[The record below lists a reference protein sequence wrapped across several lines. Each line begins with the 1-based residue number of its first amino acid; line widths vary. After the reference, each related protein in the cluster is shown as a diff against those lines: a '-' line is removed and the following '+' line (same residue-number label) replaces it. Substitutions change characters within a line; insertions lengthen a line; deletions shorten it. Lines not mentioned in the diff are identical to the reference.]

1 MKHASKLTSGSIPR
15 ALATFAL
22 PILLGN
28 VMQSINGSINAIW
41 IGKFLGSAALTGA
54 NNANIVVFLLFGA
67 VFGVT
72 MAASIMIGRA
82 VGAGETAEAKRVVG
96 SSATFFF
103 AASLLLAAVGFLLA
117 PSILHWM
124 GTPDD
129 ARAFGIDYL
138 RVLFLALPASNAF
151 FFVSAA
157 LRGAGDSRTPFR
169 FLLVSTVLDIVL
181 NPLFIFG
188 WGPVPALG
196 IAGSATAT
204 LVAQCVALGLL
215 LRHVYRVRH
224 PLALHA
230 DERQLLRVDWGIVR
244 TLVGKGI
251 PMGLQMIV
259 LSTSA
264 VLFLGIVNGFGSTTA
279 AAFAA
284 DMQLWNYVQ
293 MPALALS
300 AAVSSMAAQNIG
312 AGHWDRVAT
321 IAKVGVAFNFLL
333 TGSLVVLL
341 YLAERRGVGV
351 FLPAGSPAVDI
362 AVHVNHIILWS
373 FPLFGVSM
381 VLSGVVR
388 AAGAVMAPLAILA
401 LALLVVRAPL
411 AWYSAGHWG
420 AEGVWWSFSISAM
433 VAALLS
439 TAYYLHGS
447 WRKARMGPTSTPA
460 AGPAAA

>member
-1 MKHASKLTSGSIPR
+1 
-15 ALATFAL
+15 
-22 PILLGN
+22 
-28 VMQSINGSINAIW
+28 
-41 IGKFLGSAALTGA
+41 
-54 NNANIVVFLLFGA
+54 
-67 VFGVT
+67 
-72 MAASIMIGRA
+72 
-82 VGAGETAEAKRVVG
+82 
-96 SSATFFF
+96 
-103 AASLLLAAVGFLLA
+103 
-117 PSILHWM
+117 
-124 GTPDD
+124 
-129 ARAFGIDYL
+129 
-138 RVLFLALPASNAF
+138 
-151 FFVSAA
+151 
-157 LRGAGDSRTPFR
+157 
-169 FLLVSTVLDIVL
+169 
-181 NPLFIFG
+181 
-188 WGPVPALG
+188 
-196 IAGSATAT
+196 
-204 LVAQCVALGLL
+204 VALGLL
-215 LRHVYRVRH
+215 LRHVYGVKH

-230 DERQLLRVDWGIVR
+230 DERRLLRIDWGIVR

-251 PMGLQMIV
+251 PMGLQMMV

-293 MPALALS
+293 MPALALG

-312 AGHWDRVAT
+312 AGHWDRVGT
-321 IAKVGVAFNFLL
+321 IAKVGVVFNFLL
-333 TGSLVVLL
+333 TGGLVVLL

-388 AAGAVMAPLAILA
+388 AAGAVIAPLAILA

-411 AWYSAGHWG
+411 AWYSVDHWG
-420 AEGVWWSFSISAM
+420 ADGVWWSFSISAI

-447 WRKARMGPTSTPA
+447 WRKARMGPAPAGA
-460 AGPAAA
+460 AGG

>member
-1 MKHASKLTSGSIPR
+1 LKHQAKLTTGSIPR
-15 ALATFAL
+15 TLFTFAL

-28 VMQSINGSINAIW
+28 VMQSVNGSINAIW
-41 IGKFLGSAALTGA
+41 IGKYLGPAALTGA
-54 NNANIVVFLLFGA
+54 NNGNIVVFLLFGA
-67 VFGVT
+67 VFGLT
-72 MAASIMIGRA
+72 MAATIMIGRA

-103 AASLLLAAVGFLLA
+103 VVSLLLAALGFLLA
-117 PSILHWM
+117 PAILHWM
-124 GTPDD
+124 GTPED
-129 ARAFGIDYL
+129 ARAYGIDYL

-169 FLLVSTVLDIVL
+169 FLAVSVVLDIVL

-188 WGPVPALG
+188 WGPVPPLG
-196 IAGSATAT
+196 IAGSALAT

-215 LRHVYRVRH
+215 MRHVYGVKH

-230 DERQLLRVDWGIVR
+230 DERQLLRIDWGIVR

-251 PMGLQMIV
+251 PMGLQMMV

-279 AAFAA
+279 AA
-284 DMQLWNYVQ
+284 LG
-293 MPALALS
+293 

-312 AGHWDRVAT
+312 AGHWDRVGT
-321 IAKVGVAFNFLL
+321 IAKVGVLFNFLL
-333 TGSLVVLL
+333 TGGLVVLL
-341 YLAERRGVGV
+341 YLAERRGVGL

-388 AAGAVMAPLAILA
+388 AAGAVIAPLLILA

-411 AWYSAGHWG
+411 AWYSVDHWG
-420 AEGVWWSFSISAM
+420 ADGVWWSFSISAI

-447 WRKARMGPTSTPA
+447 WRNARMGPAPAGGA
-460 AGPAAA
+460 AG

>member
-1 MKHASKLTSGSIPR
+1 MKDHAKLTTGSIPR
-15 ALATFAL
+15 TLFAFAL

-28 VMQSINGSINAIW
+28 VMQSVNGSINAVW
-41 IGKFLGSAALTGA
+41 IGKFLGPAALTGA
-54 NNANIVVFLLFGA
+54 NNGNMVVFLLFGA
-67 VFGVT
+67 VFGIT
-72 MAASIMIGRA
+72 MAATIMIARA

-96 SSATFFF
+96 TSATFFF
-103 AASLLLAAVGFLLA
+103 VVSLLLAALGFLLA
-117 PSILHWM
+117 PTILHWM
-124 GTPDD
+124 GTPED
-129 ARAFGIDYL
+129 ARAYGIDYL

-169 FLLVSTVLDIVL
+169 FLAVSVALDIVL

-188 WGPVPALG
+188 WGPLPPLG
-196 IAGSATAT
+196 IAGSALAT

-215 LRHVYRVRH
+215 LRHVYRVQH

-230 DERQLLRVDWGIVR
+230 DERRLLRIDPGIVR

-251 PMGLQMIV
+251 PMGLQMMV
-259 LSTSA
+259 LSVSA

-293 MPALALS
+293 MPALALG

-312 AGHWDRVAT
+312 AGHWDRVGA
-321 IAKVGVAFNFLL
+321 IAKVGVVFNFLL
-333 TGSLVVLL
+333 TGGLVVLL
-341 YLAERRGVGV
+341 YLAERRGVGI
-351 FLPAGSPAVDI
+351 FLPPGSPAVDI

-388 AAGAVMAPLAILA
+388 AAGAVMVPLAILT

-411 AWYSAGHWG
+411 AWYSVDHWG
-420 AEGVWWSFSISAM
+420 ADGVWWSFSVSAI

-447 WRKARMGPTSTPA
+447 WRKARMGPAPAGGA
-460 AGPAAA
+460 AGS

>member
-1 MKHASKLTSGSIPR
+1 MTPHAQLTTGPIPR
-15 ALATFAL
+15 TLFAFAL

-28 VMQSINGSINAIW
+28 VMQSVNGSINAVW
-41 IGKFLGSAALTGA
+41 IGKYLGPAALTGA
-54 NNANIVVFLLFGA
+54 SNGNIVVFLLFGA

-72 MAASIMIGRA
+72 MAATIMIGRA
-82 VGAGETAEAKRVVG
+82 VGAGDAAGAKRIVG
-96 SSATFFF
+96 SSASFF
-103 AASLLLAAVGFLLA
+103 AAVSLLLAAAGYLLA
-117 PSILHWM
+117 PAILRWM
-124 GTPDD
+124 GTPED
-129 ARAFGIDYL
+129 AWAYGVDYL
-138 RVLFLALPASNAF
+138 RVLFVALPASNAF

-169 FLLVSTVLDIVL
+169 FLAVSVVLDIVL

-188 WGPVPALG
+188 WGPMPPLG
-196 IAGSATAT
+196 IAGSALAT
-204 LVAQCVALGLL
+204 LVAQCAALALL
-215 LRHVYRVRH
+215 LRHVYRERH

-251 PMGLQMIV
+251 PMGLQMMV

-293 MPALALS
+293 MPALALG

-312 AGHWDRVAT
+312 AGHWDRVGT

-333 TGSLVVLL
+333 TGGLVALL
-341 YLAERRGVGV
+341 YLAERRGVGL

-388 AAGAVMAPLAILA
+388 AAGAVVAPLLILA

-411 AWYSAGHWG
+411 AWYSVDHWG
-420 AEGVWWSFSISAM
+420 ADGVWWSFSVSAI

-447 WRKARMGPTSTPA
+447 WRKARMGPLPA
-460 AGPAAA
+460 GASGG

>member
-1 MKHASKLTSGSIPR
+1 MKHQAKLTTGSIPR
-15 ALATFAL
+15 TLFTFAL

-28 VMQSINGSINAIW
+28 VMQSVNGSINAIW
-41 IGKFLGSAALTGA
+41 IGKYLGPAALTGA
-54 NNANIVVFLLFGA
+54 NNGNIVVFLLFGA
-67 VFGVT
+67 VFGLT
-72 MAASIMIGRA
+72 MAATIMIGRA

-103 AASLLLAAVGFLLA
+103 VVSLLLAALGFLLA
-117 PSILHWM
+117 PAILHWM
-124 GTPDD
+124 GTPED
-129 ARAFGIDYL
+129 ARAYGIDYL

-169 FLLVSTVLDIVL
+169 FLAVSVVLDIVL

-188 WGPVPALG
+188 WGPVPPLG
-196 IAGSATAT
+196 IAGSALAT

-215 LRHVYRVRH
+215 MRHVYGVKH

-230 DERQLLRVDWGIVR
+230 DERQLLRIDWGIVR

-251 PMGLQMIV
+251 PMGLQMMV

-293 MPALALS
+293 MPALALG

-312 AGHWDRVAT
+312 AGHWDRVGT
-321 IAKVGVAFNFLL
+321 IAKVGVLFNFLL
-333 TGSLVVLL
+333 TGGLVVLL
-341 YLAERRGVGV
+341 YLAERRGVGL

-388 AAGAVMAPLAILA
+388 AAGAVIAPLLILA

-411 AWYSAGHWG
+411 AWYSVDHWG
-420 AEGVWWSFSISAM
+420 ADGVWWSFSISAI

-447 WRKARMGPTSTPA
+447 WRKARMGPAPAGGA
-460 AGPAAA
+460 AG